1 MAKTSVITYAKENQ
15 ANVQLTI
22 DMLEA
27 MLTGIKECDLEIYER
42 TLIAK
47 SEEDTDVITESDI
60 EGDIAKLTYI
70 VEALQPYA
78 RRRGVAQAIL
88 SYNNEIRYLK
98 NRLSGMRNYQIPEHR
113 AIMLPQQTHLE
124 GIFATCEHLGEGRQN
139 KVWTNSRNEKFMTNG
154 AGLNNLEK
162 IIYHEAGMTAQG
174 DAVLPHEDRSKR
186 PWFKYAGGIKKKF
199 TCTTLQA
206 EELYTAFKILDTTPS
221 MAKIFA
227 KWIEKRGIEKA
238 VTYFRSLAI
247 PLMCVTDV
255 GEPSIIDMA
264 DTLTEEHDHDID
276 ADHPAEI
283 ADIKADAWHKL
294 DDPRDNV
301 PTWESRQPAEF
312 KFILEIIRTASLS
325 ELKTIGVAFFK
336 EKSHLEKFNKTQTTV
351 IWDEYKRAKHRKSP
365 KLRPLALKAL
375 ERLADKKANLAAAAN
390 WLHGQGKAA
399 LNQFELSVVWDAWWK
414 CRKAYAPKQTAMNL
428 PDPIEIPY
436 DELDLYYNMYGS
448 DN

>member
-47 SEEDTDVITESDI
+47 SEEDSDNVTESDI
-60 EGDIAKLTYI
+60 EGDIVRFNQFINALTPYI
-70 VEALQPYA
+70 KF
-78 RRRGVAQAIL
+78 RGVAKQIK
-88 SYNNEIRYLK
+88 SYQGQVAYLK
-98 NRLSGMRNYQIPEHR
+98 NRLSGMRNYVIPEHR
-113 AIMLPQQTHLE
+113 AIMLPVQTNLE
-124 GIFATCEHLGEGRQN
+124 GIFATREHLGEGKPAVIY
-139 KVWTNSRNEKFMTNG
+139 KVGNAKHMTGG

-162 IIYHEAGMTAQG
+162 IIYYEAGMTAQG

-186 PWFKYAGGIKKKF
+186 PWFKYAGGVKAKF
-199 TCTTLQA
+199 GCTTLQA

-247 PLMCVTDV
+247 PLMCVTDTN
-255 GEPSIIDMA
+255 EPTIIDTA
-264 DTLTEEHDHDID
+264 ESYIEDHETD

-375 ERLADKKANLAAAAN
+375 ERLADKTANLAAAAN

-399 LNQFELSVVWDAWWK
+399 LNQFELSVVWDAWKK
-414 CRKAYAPKQTAMNL
+414 CRKAYAPKQTAMNI